1 MGDVNPKWVHTCILQ
16 QDCYDSCYLYTQI
29 AFLLYF
35 NYYSTVKIPFQ
46 KFQDTKWPASHTKDA
61 IAPVL
66 FFVCVVIRAI
76 VVEKFPRLMDCLPFT
91 SSTSE
96 KQKTEVLVK

>member
-1 MGDVNPKWVHTCILQ
+1 MGP
-16 QDCYDSCYLYTQI
+16 YLYTSTR
-29 AFLLYF
+29 LLL
-35 NYYSTVKIPFQ
+35 TVVTCTLKLHLYCILIITVQYKIPFQ

-76 VVEKFPRLMDCLPFT
+76 VVEKFLRLMDCLPFN